1 MRRRSSRRSSRSVIA
16 ESATDA
22 GQLPPLA
29 RLALAYAPASTRED
43 WLSLLLLDARLAG
56 IVRAAREPMLAQ
68 LRLAWWR
75 DRLAADPS
83 GWPQG
88 EPLLARIAAWG
99 DRAKGLAAL
108 VDGWESLLGDAPLAQ
123 GALANFAQG
132 RAGGLAALA
141 TRLGADAALVQG
153 LALRWALADLAL
165 HLGDAEERKAALALL
180 DAAPAFRAAS
190 APLRPLAILAG
201 LSDRAVRKG
210 MAEALSGPSAL
221 LAAMRIGLLAR

>member
-1 MRRRSSRRSSRSVIA
+1 MRRRSSRRSSRSAIA
-16 ESATDA
+16 ESVTDA

-29 RLALAYAPASTRED
+29 RLALAYAPTSARDD

-75 DRLAADPS
+75 DRLSSDPS

-88 EPLLARIAAWG
+88 QPLLARIAAWG
-99 DRAKGLAAL
+99 DRVKGLVAL

-123 GALANFAQG
+123 GALAGFAQG

-141 TRLGADAALVQG
+141 MRLDADPALAHG
-153 LALRWALADLAL
+153 LATRWALADLAL
-165 HLGDAEERKAALALL
+165 HLGDAVERKTALALL
-180 DAAPAFRAAS
+180 DAAPAFRPAS

-210 MAEALSGPSAL
+210 AAEALSGPGAL
-221 LAAMRIGLLAR
+221 LAALRIGLLAR